1 MITAPRP
8 PPKSRLDADDAS
20 VAERFRSL
28 DDPRR
33 RRLACAMV
41 RGALAELPVTLPPT
55 ILGLL
60 GTAGIATPA
69 QLADLDRRA
78 ASSGGPPVET
88 DFRRARIVAAARY
101 ALSPQPR
108 AAEEA
113 VHEALAR
120 PRLVHGRARRAPPP
134 PRLTALASRADGPVA
149 QRSEQR
155 THNPSRGGSN
165 PTRPISS

>member
-1 MITAPRP
+1 MITAPQQLIR
-8 PPKSRLDADDAS
+8 SRLDSDDQQ

-28 DDPRR
+28 DEPRR
-33 RRLACAMV
+33 RRLACALV
-41 RGALAELPVTLPPT
+41 REALSEVSVTLPPP

-78 ASSGGPPVET
+78 ASTGGPPVEN
-88 DFRRARIVAAARY
+88 DFRRARVIAAARF

-113 VHEALAR
+113 VHEAL
-120 PRLVHGRARRAPPP
+120 RARASFSSALDALRH
-134 PRLTALASRADGPVA
+134 RLA
-149 QRSEQR
+149 
-155 THNPSRGGSN
+155 
-165 PTRPISS
+165 

>member
-1 MITAPRP
+1 MITASRQLTR
-8 PPKSRLDADDAS
+8 SRLDRDDAA

-28 DDPRR
+28 DEPRR
-33 RRLACAMV
+33 RRLACALV
-41 RGALAELPVTLPPT
+41 REALAETKVTIPPP

-69 QLADLDRRA
+69 QLAELDRQA
-78 ASSGGPPVET
+78 ASTGGPPVED

-113 VHEALAR
+113 VHEALHAR
-120 PRLVHGRARRAPPP
+120 ASFTGALEGLRR
-134 PRLTALASRADGPVA
+134 R
-149 QRSEQR
+149 
-155 THNPSRGGSN
+155 
-165 PTRPISS
+165 IC